1 MIEFFANWF
10 NKLDETFIK
19 SGLLHYIPEGLLNTF
34 LISIGALVIGVAI
47 GTVIAVVKY
56 FAEGNRKMRW
66 ADRLCNIYTTVIRG
80 IPVMVLLMVLVFAVF
95 TGTREPLLVCV
106 LGFGINSG
114 AYVAE
119 IIRSGINSVDKG
131 QMEAGRSLGM
141 SKVQTMRHVILPQ
154 AVRVIIPAIGNEMIA
169 LIKETSVAG
178 YVGVFDLTGRGNQI
192 KNITY
197 DFVNPYLLIAIIY
210 LVIVLMLTKLLRLL
224 ERRLNRD
231 KH

>member
-1 MIEFFANWF
+1 MIDFFTNWF
-10 NKLDETFIK
+10 SKLHQTFIE
-19 SGLLHYIPEGLLNTF
+19 SGLLHLIPEGLLNTF
-34 LISIGALVIGVAI
+34 IISIGALVIGVAI
-47 GTVIAVVKY
+47 GTLIAVVKY
-56 FAEGNRKMRW
+56 FAEGNPSLRW
-66 ADRLCNIYTTVIRG
+66 ADKLCNLYTTVIRG

-95 TGTREPLLVCV
+95 TGTRQPLLVCI

-119 IIRSGINSVDKG
+119 IIRSGINSVDVG

-141 SKVQTMRHVILPQ
+141 NKVQTMQYVILPQ

-197 DFVNPYLLIAIIY
+197 DFVNPYLMVAVIY
-210 LVIVLMLTKLLRLL
+210 LIIVLVLTKLLRLL

-231 KH
+231 KR